1 MKRLFEIDEN
11 EKRRIL
17 EMHENATKNLYLM
30 EQATSK
36 FCFAD
41 SMSDGLVKAF
51 SGGNPKEICEK
62 LKTMREFYNGK
73 YYFKPTGE
81 NEVGIYTPNGAIYPT
96 LMGFLTYKLDGK
108 GGIKWGYDTAM
119 TKITS
124 PDKAT
129 LTYMKTMNLT
139 PQQVLTY
146 IRDFASEKNLD
157 GNLFNEFMSN
167 FLNSN
172 PDAKQGFTNI
182 LNEFN
187 RLYQGREDYEK
198 IKKDILDNPN
208 IASLPRTQS

>member
-1 MKRLFEIDEN
+1 
-11 EKRRIL
+11 
-17 EMHENATKNLYLM
+17 M

-51 SGGNPKEICEK
+51 SGGKPKETCEK

-73 YYFKPTGE
+73 YYFKPTSE
-81 NEVGIYTPNGAIYPT
+81 EEVVIYTPSGAIFPVP
-96 LMGFLTYKLDGK
+96 MGFLRFKPGN
-108 GGIKWGYDTAM
+108 KWGYDTAG
-119 TKITS
+119 TEIVS
-124 PDKAT
+124 PDKNT
-129 LTYMKTMNLT
+129 LTFMKTKNLT
-139 PQQVLTY
+139 PEGVLTS
-146 IRDFASEKNLD
+146 IRDFASAHNLD
-157 GNLFNEFMSN
+157 GNMANEFMSN

-182 LNEFN
+182 FNQFN
-187 RLYQGREDYEK
+187 RQYQSRGDYQQ